1 MHHWLQATDQPGNLV
16 RTILFGFR
24 KAFDLIDHKRLSGKI
39 KQLNLPPSTT
49 NWILDFLT
57 GRIQRVKLTN
67 SCFSQWSEIRADVP
81 QGTKLGPW

>member
-16 RTILFGFR
+16 RTILFDFR

-67 SCFSQWSEIRADVP
+67 NCFSQ
-81 QGTKLGPW
+81 